1 MNHTPFKNHLV
12 KAAYDAFEDDKRSLL
27 LELREQIFSVAAE
40 AQGVG
45 SIEETLKWGE
55 PAYLTVRP
63 KSGTTIRLGVSKT
76 GKPAIF
82 THCQTS
88 VVSEF
93 QALFPEEF
101 TYDGNRAVYVDR
113 LTAAETDKLRL
124 LIKRA
129 LTYHQK

>member
-1 MNHTPFKNHLV
+1 MKQTPFKNHAV
-12 KAAYDAFEDDKRSLL
+12 KVAFEAFDDDKCTLL
-27 LELREQIFSVAAE
+27 LELRELIFSVAE
-40 AQGVG
+40 ESEGVG
-45 SIEETLKWGE
+45 TIEETLKWGE

-76 GKPAIF
+76 GKPAVF
-82 THCQTS
+82 THCQTT

-93 QALFPEEF
+93 QTLFPDEF

-113 LTAAETDKLRL
+113 LTVADTDKLRL
-124 LIKRA
+124 LIKHA